1 MRGPNPAYW
10 RYVKHAACHWL
21 VNFNLRL
28 AEQVE
33 PKRTWRIVSSD
44 AHSTVWDGELTLFDF
59 NFHAL
64 CIEPEAAFRLASEG
78 GQVLKPS
85 REIKVASPST
95 KPLIHLDRRVLT
107 KYGRETRSRHPF
119 RCFCVLSILSPARLF

>member
-33 PKRTWRIVSSD
+33 TKRRWRIVSSD
-44 AHSTVWDGELTLFDF
+44 AHSTVWDSERTLFDF

-64 CIEPEAAFRLASEG
+64 CIEPKEAFRLASDG

-85 REIKVASPST
+85 REIKVALAEHYTVDP
-95 KPLIHLDRRVLT
+95 
-107 KYGRETRSRHPF
+107 
-119 RCFCVLSILSPARLF
+119 